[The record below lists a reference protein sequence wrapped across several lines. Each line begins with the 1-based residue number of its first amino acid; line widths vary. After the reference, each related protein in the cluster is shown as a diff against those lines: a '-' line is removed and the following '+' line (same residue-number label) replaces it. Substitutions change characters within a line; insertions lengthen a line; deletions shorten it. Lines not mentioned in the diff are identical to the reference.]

1 MQPDDN
7 PQSSI
12 SNYPAQTQPQ
22 SSKRHSSESQDPYVG
37 YVKRQRTMFDKSTT
51 PDNCCD
57 VERSPGSSFTLTEI
71 LHDSTN
77 ADTVESPQSS
87 LDPSP
92 RPQDPYD
99 DPYDDHELDQ
109 LFESLTRPISLDK
122 SGTSPHLGDT
132 TDEFVLKRSD
142 QDALAELLK
151 EES

>member
-1 MQPDDN
+1 MQPNDN
-7 PQSSI
+7 PQLPI

-22 SSKRHSSESQDPYVG
+22 SSKRHSSKGQDPFVG
-37 YVKRQRTMFDKSTT
+37 NVKRQRTIFDKSPT
-51 PDNCCD
+51 PDNVCD
-57 VERSPGSSFTLTEI
+57 VAQTPGSSFTLTEI

-77 ADTVESPQSS
+77 ADTVESQSS

-92 RPQDPYD
+92 GPQDPYD

-109 LFESLTRPISLDK
+109 LFESLTRPISFDK

-132 TDEFVLKRSD
+132 IDEFALKRLD